1 MRLAVSLLTCVA
13 VSVLTP
19 ALADPPASATPA
31 APATATPAPAA
42 ASATPAATPSASQAA
57 AVKPS
62 VDVEAAKMDQAEK
75 HFLAEGYKIEMH
87 NGEKYFC
94 RREEQLGSRLGGEK
108 HCSTAQQLLYTEED
122 SQRQASD
129 AVRQQATGPSGK

>member
-1 MRLAVSLLTCVA
+1 MRLAVSLLTCIT

-19 ALADPPASATPA
+19 ALADPPASAKPAAAAATTP
-31 APATATPAPAA
+31 APATAPAA
-42 ASATPAATPSASQAA
+42 SPSSTPSASQPD
-57 AVKPS
+57 AVKSS

-108 HCSTAQQLLYTEED
+108 HCSTGQQLLYTEED
-122 SQRQASD
+122 SQRQARE
-129 AVRQQATGPSGK
+129 ALHQQASTPK

>member
-31 APATATPAPAA
+31 APATASPAPAA
-42 ASATPAATPSASQAA
+42 ASATPSASQAA

>member
-42 ASATPAATPSASQAA
+42 ASATPSASQAA